1 MLVTGI
7 VLREESF
14 KRLRD
19 FVYEQS
25 GIFIPDTKKYLIE
38 KRLAGRLGANGINDF
53 EQYMELLRGVRY
65 KAEIGPLIDAITTNE
80 TYFFRE
86 PDHFT
91 IFSDHIVPEILRRNG
106 MKNINIWSGA
116 CSTGEEPYT
125 LAIVLKEKCLG
136 VKFSILGSDISNAI
150 IDAARKGVYN
160 SYSVRNTPE
169 QYIARYFRQCE
180 NVYELATGIKEC
192 VKFMNINLVS
202 EKKAGFP
209 MGLDVIFC
217 RNVLIY
223 FDVKSKR
230 KAVSNL
236 YDSLKPGGYL
246 IIGKSEGLHD
256 ITRAFKPVIV
266 NNTII
271 YQRTM

>member
-1 MLVTGI
+1 MTGSI
-7 VLREESF
+7 LREESF
-14 KRLRD
+14 KQLRD
-19 FVYEQS
+19 FIYEQS

-38 KRLAGRLGANGINDF
+38 KRLAGRLQANSLHNFD
-53 EQYMELLRGVRY
+53 QYMELLRGSRY
-65 KAEIGPLIDAITTNE
+65 GEEITPLIDAITTNE

-86 PDHFT
+86 PDHFS
-91 IFSDHIVPEILRRNG
+91 IFSDHIVPETLRNAG
-106 MKNINIWSGA
+106 MKTINVWSSA

-125 LAIVLKEKCLG
+125 MAITLKEKCPGL
-136 VKFSILGSDISNAI
+136 KFSILGSDISSATI
-150 IDAARKGVYN
+150 ESARKGIYN

-169 QYIARYFRQCE
+169 QYIARYFRQCAG
-180 NVYELATGIKEC
+180 NYELSPAIKEC
-192 VKFMNINLVS
+192 VKFIHINLVS
-202 EKKAGFP
+202 DKKINFP
-209 MGLDVIFC
+209 VGMDVIFC

-236 YDSLKPGGYL
+236 YDSLNPGGFL

-256 ITRAFKPVIV
+256 ITRAFKPVII
-266 NNTII
+266 NNTLI

>member
-1 MLVTGI
+1 MVTGVI
-7 VLREESF
+7 LRDESF
-14 KRLRD
+14 KQLRD
-19 FVYEQS
+19 FIYEQC

-38 KRLAGRLGANGINDF
+38 KRLAGRLQVNRLNDF
-53 EQYMELLRGVRY
+53 DQYMGLLRGSRHGE
-65 KAEIGPLIDAITTNE
+65 EITPLIDAITTNE

-86 PDHFT
+86 PDHFSV
-91 IFSDHIVPEILRRNG
+91 FLDHIVPELLRPG
-106 MKNINIWSGA
+106 MKNINVWSSA

-125 LAIVLKEKCLG
+125 LAILLKEKYPGL
-136 VKFSILGSDISNAI
+136 KFGILGSDISNATLE
-150 IDAARKGVYN
+150 AARKGVYN

-169 QYIARYFRQCE
+169 QYAARYFRRCD
-180 NVYELATGIKEC
+180 NCYELSTAIKEC
-192 VKFMNINLVS
+192 VRFININLVS
-202 EKKAGFP
+202 DRKINFP
-209 MGLDVIFC
+209 VGMDVIFC

-236 YDSLKPGGYL
+236 YDSLNPGGYL

-256 ITRAFKPVIV
+256 ITRAFKPVIID
-266 NNTII
+266 NTLI